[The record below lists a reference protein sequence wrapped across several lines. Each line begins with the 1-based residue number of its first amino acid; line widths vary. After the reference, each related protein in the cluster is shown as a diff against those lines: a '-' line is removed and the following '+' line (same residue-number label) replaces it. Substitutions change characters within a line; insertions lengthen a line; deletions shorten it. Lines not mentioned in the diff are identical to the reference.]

1 MQFRDGTPC
10 MNPRPRVQ
18 SVCGRAGKDRKLC
31 TPAHTLATYREK
43 KEEEEGGGREKGGM
57 ERQRRAKE
65 VDGRREEGLNGKG
78 RQRERERMRY
88 VSFSR
93 EE

>member
-1 MQFRDGTPC
+1 

-43 KEEEEGGGREKGGM
+43 KEE
-57 ERQRRAKE
+57 
-65 VDGRREEGLNGKG
+65 RREGEERKEEWRDKEERRRWMVEGKRSLNGKG
-78 RQRERERMRY
+78 RQREREREC
-88 VSFSR
+88 VT
-93 EE
+93 

>member
-43 KEEEEGGGREKGGM
+43 KEERRRRREGKRERRNGETKKSEGGGWS
-57 ERQRRAKE
+57 
-65 VDGRREEGLNGKG
+65 KG
-78 RQRERERMRY
+78 RGFKWKRKTERKRENALRELLP
-88 VSFSR
+88 
-93 EE
+93 

>member
-1 MQFRDGTPC
+1 

-43 KEEEEGGGREKGGM
+43 KEERRRRREGKRERRNGETKKSEGGGWS
-57 ERQRRAKE
+57 
-65 VDGRREEGLNGKG
+65 KG
-78 RQRERERMRY
+78 RGFKWKRKTERKRENALRELLP
-88 VSFSR
+88 
-93 EE
+93 

>member
-10 MNPRPRVQ
+10 MNPRPRE

-43 KEEEEGGGREKGGM
+43 KGGEREKGEI

-65 VDGRREEGLNGKG
+65 VDGRR
-78 RQRERERMRY
+78 
-88 VSFSR
+88 V
-93 EE
+93 

>member
-78 RQRERERMRY
+78 RQREREREC
-88 VSFSR
+88 VT
-93 EE
+93 